1 MKREDLKEFNLT
13 DEQVQKI
20 MDLHG
25 ADLERQKQTI
35 TTLTTERDAAR
46 TQLADANKKLEG
58 YDPDWK
64 QKAADAEQK
73 AAAQV
78 SALKADYAAENAA
91 AGLKFSSASAKK
103 AFLAELKGKGLAL
116 QDDGKGGMTFLWKNE
131 GLSTFAPQKVE
142 LDLSPYDYVA
152 VDFAARYNQQP
163 HWVAMCAVGDMNRTP
178 GYMGHS
184 TGASGWDRQF
194 SVDMTGV
201 TFESGYAGSQDNTAS
216 VPMKIYGIKI

>member
-1 MKREDLKEFNLT
+1 MKREDLKEFNLS

-25 ADLERQKQTI
+25 DDLERQKQSI
-35 TTLTTERDAAR
+35 TTLTAERDAAR

-78 SALKADYAAENAA
+78 SDLKADYAAENAA

-103 AFLAELKGKGLAL
+103 AFLADLKAKGLTL
-116 QDDGKGGMTFLWKNE
+116 QDDGTLLGFDDFVKAYKKTDPGAFAQEGGYPAVKDGGDPNKTPT
-131 GLSTFAPQKVE
+131 GSTREQ
-142 LDLSPYDYVA
+142 
-152 VDFAARYNQQP
+152 FAAWFNQ
-163 HWVAMCAVGDMNRTP
+163 VV
-178 GYMGHS
+178 
-184 TGASGWDRQF
+184 
-194 SVDMTGV
+194 
-201 TFESGYAGSQDNTAS
+201 
-216 VPMKIYGIKI
+216 K

>member
-1 MKREDLKEFNLT
+1 MKREDVKGIVPNITE
-13 DEQVQKI
+13 EQLQQI
-20 MDLHG
+20 MDLHSSDIG
-25 ADLERQKQTI
+25 SHKQSI
-35 TTLTTERDAAR
+35 DTLKAERDAAR

-116 QDDGKGGMTFLWKNE
+116 QDDGKLLGFEDFVKEYKT
-131 GLSTFAPQKVE
+131 SDPDAFAPDKPAPTITV
-142 LDLSPYDYVA
+142 
-152 VDFAARYNQQP
+152 
-163 HWVAMCAVGDMNRTP
+163 P
-178 GYMGHS
+178 GKGGAPAK
-184 TGASGWDRQF
+184 TGQAYTDEKYKNNPFYHPKG
-194 SVDMTGV
+194 
-201 TFESGYAGSQDNTAS
+201 E
-216 VPMKIYGIKI
+216 

>member
-64 QKAADAEQK
+64 QKADQAQQQ

-103 AFLAELKGKGLAL
+103 AFLADLKAKGLAL
-116 QDDGKGGMTFLWKNE
+116 QDDGKLLGFEDFVKDYKTTDPNA
-131 GLSTFAPQKVE
+131 FAPDKPAPTVTVPGQGRAPAKTGQA
-142 LDLSPYDYVA
+142 YV
-152 VDFAARYNQQP
+152 DDKYKHNPFYHP
-163 HWVAMCAVGDMNRTP
+163 KG
-178 GYMGHS
+178 
-184 TGASGWDRQF
+184 
-194 SVDMTGV
+194 
-201 TFESGYAGSQDNTAS
+201 E
-216 VPMKIYGIKI
+216 

>member
-1 MKREDLKEFNLT
+1 MKSEDLKEFNLT

-91 AGLKFSSASAKK
+91 AGLKFSSTSAKK

-116 QDDGKGGMTFLWKNE
+116 QDDGKLLGFEDFVKEYKT
-131 GLSTFAPQKVE
+131 SDPDAFAPDK
-142 LDLSPYDYVA
+142 P
-152 VDFAARYNQQP
+152 
-163 HWVAMCAVGDMNRTP
+163 TP
-178 GYMGHS
+178 TITVPGKGGAPAK
-184 TGASGWDRQF
+184 TGRAYTDEKYKNNPFYHPKG
-194 SVDMTGV
+194 
-201 TFESGYAGSQDNTAS
+201 E
-216 VPMKIYGIKI
+216 

>member
-1 MKREDLKEFNLT
+1 
-13 DEQVQKI
+13 

-35 TTLTTERDAAR
+35 TTLTAERDSAR
-46 TQLADANKKLEG
+46 TQLTDANKKLEG

-116 QDDGKGGMTFLWKNE
+116 QDDGKLLGFDDFVKE
-131 GLSTFAPQKVE
+131 YKAPIPTP
-142 LDLSPYDYVA
+142 LPRTRPRLPSRYPA
-152 VDFAARYNQQP
+152 RAARSP
-163 HWVAMCAVGDMNRTP
+163 RPARLTSTTSTKTTP
-178 GYMGHS
+178 S
-184 TGASGWDRQF
+184 TTRKENDVWQS
-194 SVDMTGV
+194 ST
-201 TFESGYAGSQDNTAS
+201 TN
-216 VPMKIYGIKI
+216 